1 MKEIE
6 QRGLLKM
13 VNDNPLIEKEQDK
26 DVELQV
32 NSNLSN
38 HESPWKVFY
47 NSNIDPEFN
56 VISRGKTL
64 CLSITKSKKRRDFFR
79 KIDQMNNFMFKMN
92 GVMNAI
98 GLVEV
103 SRLNIEKI
111 IRLMS
116 IHCQKILQGLP

>member
-1 MKEIE
+1 MDEYDKHLLKQLATIMKEIE

-56 VISRGKTL
+56 VIREERPCVCQSQNQKNDET
-64 CLSITKSKKRRDFFR
+64 SF
-79 KIDQMNNFMFKMN
+79 
-92 GVMNAI
+92 
-98 GLVEV
+98 
-103 SRLNIEKI
+103 EK
-111 IRLMS
+111 
-116 IHCQKILQGLP
+116 